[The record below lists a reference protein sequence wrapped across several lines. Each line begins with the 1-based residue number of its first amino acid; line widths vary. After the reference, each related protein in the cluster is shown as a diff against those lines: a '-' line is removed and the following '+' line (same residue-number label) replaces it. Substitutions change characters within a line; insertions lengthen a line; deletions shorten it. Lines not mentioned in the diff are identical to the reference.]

1 MKRKIIFGLLA
12 VIIFVIAF
20 VAMKF
25 YGSAVSTPSGEFF
38 YIKTGASYADVQQE
52 LVDKK
57 YIGSKTWFNYA
68 SSLLRYKTVKP
79 GRYKLKKGMSLF
91 DLVRMLRAGNQ
102 TPVNFVIT
110 KIRTKEVLA
119 SKVGKLFE
127 CDSAAMIS
135 FLNNP
140 DSLKPFDLDTN
151 TAMAVALPLTYS
163 INWNT
168 TAGKVF
174 RQLYTAYQVFWNK
187 ERKQKADSLNL
198 SPVEVITLASII
210 EEETNKK
217 SDKPN
222 IASTYLNRIKKGMP
236 LQADPTV
243 KFAMKDFGLRRILNV
258 HLQTASPYNTY
269 TNKGLPPGPICTP
282 SEETIDAVLDAPK
295 TDYIYFVANSTF
307 DGTHIFTT
315 NYDDHLKYARLYQ
328 KELTILLKKKDS
340 VNKASSTN

>member
-38 YIKTGASYADVQQE
+38 YIKTGSTYEEVQKE

-57 YIGSKTWFNYA
+57 YIGSNTWFNYA

-102 TPVNFVIT
+102 VPVNFVIT

-127 CDSAAMIS
+127 CDSAAMIR

-140 DSLKPFDLDTN
+140 DSLKPFNLDTN
-151 TAMAVALPLTYS
+151 TVMAVALPLTYS

-174 RQLYTAYQVFWNK
+174 RQLYTAYEVFWNK
-187 ERKQKADSLNL
+187 ERRQKADSLHL

-258 HLQTASPYNTY
+258 HLQTPSPYNTY
-269 TNKGLPPGPICTP
+269 INKGLPPGPICTP
-282 SEETIDAVLDAPK
+282 SEETIDAVLDAPN

-328 KELTILLKKKDS
+328 KELTVLLKKKDS
-340 VNKASSTN
+340 INKASSKN